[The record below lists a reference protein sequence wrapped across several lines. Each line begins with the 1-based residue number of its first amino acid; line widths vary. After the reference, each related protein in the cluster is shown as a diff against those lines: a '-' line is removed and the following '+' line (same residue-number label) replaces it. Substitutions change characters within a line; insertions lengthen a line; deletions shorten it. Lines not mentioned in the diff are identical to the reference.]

1 MVTQPL
7 GLTFAIEAMY
17 ALVYKLHVTLSKIIA
32 KGRSPRSESS
42 VGSFSSMCVG
52 SLWLIHLQLSE
63 PVAQRMR
70 AHST

>member
-7 GLTFAIEAMY
+7 GLMFAIEAMY
-17 ALVYKLHVTLSKIIA
+17 TLVYELHVTSLKIIA
-32 KGRSPRSESS
+32 KGRSPGSESS

-52 SLWLIHLQLSE
+52 SLWLIHPELSE